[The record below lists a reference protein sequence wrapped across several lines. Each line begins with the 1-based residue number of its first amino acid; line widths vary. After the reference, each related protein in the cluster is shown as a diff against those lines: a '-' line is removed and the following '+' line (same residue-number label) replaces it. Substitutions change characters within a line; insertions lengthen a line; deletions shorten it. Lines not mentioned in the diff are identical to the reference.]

1 MEGDNFTCSGP
12 FCESVIDKRGML
24 PNTSGRIFCMKCR
37 LKHSHI
43 FAVCQIESVTTENKL
58 TNSKWKGESF
68 VNFELIV
75 LRTALL
81 EIKMDVA

>member
-1 MEGDNFTCSGP
+1 
-12 FCESVIDKRGML
+12 
-24 PNTSGRIFCMKCR
+24 MKH
-37 LKHSHI
+37 LYI
-43 FAVCQIESVTTENKL
+43 FAFFRRYRIESVTTENKL
-58 TNSKWKGESF
+58 ANSKWKGESF